1 MATLL
6 RQRMHQDLQLA
17 GLAEGTR
24 KAYLRVV
31 RQLAAHYHKPP
42 DQVSEQEFRDYLLYL
57 KNERQLSPS
66 SLKTA
71 ASGILFFFTH
81 TVPRDWPTF
90 KTLCI
95 PRPQSLPDVL
105 SIDEVRRL
113 IDAVRTHHNKAF
125 FWTVYSLG
133 LRLQEALNLQVG
145 DIDSARMVVHV
156 HRGKGAKD
164 RYVPLPPRTLTVL
177 RRYWATH
184 RNPVWLFPATGRDHA
199 QAGSATEPMARS
211 SVHGVMTRLV
221 RELGIKK
228 RVTIHTL
235 RHSYAT
241 HLLEAGISLRLIQ
254 QYLGH
259 GSLQAT
265 MIYLH
270 LTSLGQER
278 ARATIE
284 RLMSE

>member
-1 MATLL
+1 ML
-6 RQRMHQDLQLA
+6 QDLQLA
-17 GLAEGTR
+17 GLAEGTQQ
-24 KAYLRVV
+24 AYLHAVKRF
-31 RQLAAHYHKPP
+31 AAHFHKAP
-42 DQVSEQEFRDYLLYL
+42 DQISEQEFREYLLYL
-57 KNERQLSPS
+57 KNERHASAG
-66 SLKTA
+66 SLKVA
-71 ASGILFFFTH
+71 ASAILFFYTH
-81 TVPRDWPTF
+81 TVPRQWPTF
-90 KTLCI
+90 KTLSI
-95 PRPQSLPDVL
+95 PRPRSLPDVL

-113 IDAVRTHHNKAF
+113 IDAVRTPHNKAF

-145 DIDSARMVVHV
+145 DIDSSRMVVHV

-184 RNPVWLFPATGRDHA
+184 RHPVWLFPAVGRGHKRA
-199 QAGSATEPMARS
+199 SSASEPMARP
-211 SVHGVMTRLV
+211 SVHGAMKRVV
-221 RELGIKK
+221 QELGFRK

-241 HLLEAGISLRLIQ
+241 HLLEAGVSMRLIQ

-259 GSLQAT
+259 SSLQAT

-270 LTSLGQER
+270 LTSLGQEQ
-278 ARATIE
+278 ARAIIDKM
-284 RLMSE
+284 MSE

>member
-1 MATLL
+1 MTTLL

-17 GLAEGTR
+17 GLAEGTQ

-31 RQLAAHYHKPP
+31 KQFAAHFKKPP
-42 DQVSEQEFRDYLLYL
+42 DQISEQEFREYLLYL
-57 KNERQLSPS
+57 KNQRHYSPA
-66 SLKTA
+66 SLKVT
-71 ASGILFFFTH
+71 ASGIIFFFTH

-90 KTLCI
+90 KTLSI
-95 PRPQSLPDVL
+95 PRPRSLPDVL

-113 IDAVRTHHNKAF
+113 IDAVRTPHNKAF
-125 FWTVYSLG
+125 FWTIYSLG
-133 LRLQEALNLQVG
+133 LRLQEGLNLQVG

-164 RYVPLPPRTLTVL
+164 RYVPLPPRTLIVL
-177 RRYWATH
+177 RQYWVTH
-184 RNPVWLFPATGRDHA
+184 RHPVWLFPAMGRSGKEARYADR
-199 QAGSATEPMARS
+199 PMARP
-211 SVHGVMTRLV
+211 SVHGAMKRIV
-221 RELGIKK
+221 RDLGIKK
-228 RVTIHTL
+228 KVTIHTL

-241 HLLEAGISLRLIQ
+241 HLLEAGINLRLIQ

-270 LTSLGQER
+270 LTSLGQEQ
-278 ARATIE
+278 ARATIN
-284 RLMSE
+284 RLMSQ